1 MFKNLFVFKKGKKG
15 FTLIELLAV
24 IVILGIIM
32 ALIIPEV
39 TKTIEKSQIKSAENS
54 VRGLMR
60 AVDIA
65 QKENALD
72 GDLDTITF
80 TYQNGNE
87 SSSVGN
93 LKLDYTGKRLQDG
106 KVVIDADGNI
116 ALALYDGK
124 YCIEKDYESD
134 DIIITKTLLDDCDF
148 DIPIYYTDA
157 SGANRPRLLKG
168 MTAIVWDESTSDW
181 VEASNINDPDSQNW
195 FDYSEKKWANA
206 KTVDSDGG
214 IAYWVWIPRYA
225 YKITSGF
232 HQPMEEGGTIDIEF
246 LRGTSNNPKNNTKI
260 ETSGYDGSENGKNTG
275 NNYFLHPAF
284 IFGEDNVSGFWVAKF
299 EPSMVSNKIKIVPN
313 VSPVISRTVSEFFDL
328 GLGMKEYICGGQCDA
343 RTDTHMMK
351 NMEWGAVAYLSQS
364 EYGITT
370 KVECNENSDYYTG
383 GGEGNAYINNT
394 NQSTTGTI
402 YGIYD
407 MSGGANEYVMGNLNK
422 ILGNSG
428 LNPSE
433 VDSKYIDVY
442 TVSSTDNAQDN
453 YEAAQDIYGDA
464 IWETSSSGNV
474 STSWYTAYSYFVW
487 GNTSWFSR
495 GGHHESDAA
504 GVFCFHNSDGFSYY
518 NNSFRPVALR

>member
-39 TKTIEKSQIKSAENS
+39 TKMIEKSQIKSVENS

-181 VEASNINDPDSQNW
+181 VDRKS
-195 FDYSEKKWANA
+195 
-206 KTVDSDGG
+206 V
-214 IAYWVWIPRYA
+214 V
-225 YKITSGF
+225 
-232 HQPMEEGGTIDIEF
+232 
-246 LRGTSNNPKNNTKI
+246 
-260 ETSGYDGSENGKNTG
+260 
-275 NNYFLHPAF
+275 
-284 IFGEDNVSGFWVAKF
+284 
-299 EPSMVSNKIKIVPN
+299 
-313 VSPVISRTVSEFFDL
+313 
-328 GLGMKEYICGGQCDA
+328 
-343 RTDTHMMK
+343 
-351 NMEWGAVAYLSQS
+351 
-364 EYGITT
+364 
-370 KVECNENSDYYTG
+370 
-383 GGEGNAYINNT
+383 
-394 NQSTTGTI
+394 
-402 YGIYD
+402 
-407 MSGGANEYVMGNLNK
+407 
-422 ILGNSG
+422 
-428 LNPSE
+428 
-433 VDSKYIDVY
+433 
-442 TVSSTDNAQDN
+442 
-453 YEAAQDIYGDA
+453 
-464 IWETSSSGNV
+464 
-474 STSWYTAYSYFVW
+474 
-487 GNTSWFSR
+487 
-495 GGHHESDAA
+495 
-504 GVFCFHNSDGFSYY
+504 
-518 NNSFRPVALR
+518 